1 MTQPENEESLPEVDL
16 VHPELPRVTCEELK
30 HLVDEGANILLVD
43 TRGVSHFQ
51 KEHIPGAINIP
62 NNPFPPFTEQMIE
75 IKLSMLPHNRLIIF
89 Y

>member
-1 MTQPENEESLPEVDL
+1 MTQPENEESLPEENL

-30 HLVDEGANILLVD
+30 QLMDEGANLLLVD
-43 TRGVSHFQ
+43 TRGESHFK
-51 KEHIPGAINIP
+51 KEHITGAINIP

-75 IKLSMLPHNRLIIF
+75 IRLGMLPQDRLIIF